1 MKNGATQQCDFSV
14 DFGALQWSFSVM
26 AAITNELPVELNVYS
41 IPCSLQRSL
50 KQKCLQIYPFQK
62 DFRYFSVSVSAYAV
76 LILPISA
83 SDMMPGFMKV

>member
-1 MKNGATQQCDFSV
+1 MKNGATQQCDFSA
-14 DFGALQWSFSVM
+14 DFGALQWSFPVM
-26 AAITNELPVELNVYS
+26 AAITNDQPVELNVS

-50 KQKCLQIYPFQK
+50 KQKRLQIYPFQK
-62 DFRYFSVSVSAYAV
+62 YLRYFSVSVSAYAV